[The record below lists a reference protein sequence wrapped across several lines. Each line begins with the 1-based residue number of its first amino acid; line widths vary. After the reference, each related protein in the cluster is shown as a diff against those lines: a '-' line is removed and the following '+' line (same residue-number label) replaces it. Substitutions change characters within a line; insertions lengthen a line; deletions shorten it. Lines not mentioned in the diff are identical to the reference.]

1 MSFTRNDQ
9 VHAGQSEPGLTSAAP
24 AGDDQIAM
32 LRWVIARLREH
43 CPWTSQLT
51 HGDLTEYLIEEAYEV
66 LEEIEAGSL
75 DEGLRKEMGDLLFQI
90 ALHAQLAQERGSF
103 DLDGVAQAI
112 TAKLVRRSPHVFTPE
127 GRLDVDAHAS
137 IEQVEEAWTRI
148 KAEEKAA
155 ESPAGE
161 SPGGEQQATPAG
173 VSGGPMPDDAATL
186 VSGVVGSLPAQLPA
200 LAKAAKVIDRLGRE
214 RSEHLPNTESATLAA
229 ADEEEL
235 GELLFAVVRSARAKG
250 QDPERALRRHLN
262 RMT

>member
-1 MSFTRNDQ
+1 MSRGQQ
-9 VHAGQSEPGLTSAAP
+9 VSAGPSHSGLTRVDP
-24 AGDDQIAM
+24 AGNDQIAM

-51 HGDLTEYLIEEAYEV
+51 HGDLTEYLVEEAYEV

-75 DEGLRKEMGDLLFQI
+75 DEGLRKEMGDLLFQV

-112 TAKLVRRSPHVFTPE
+112 TAKLVRRSPHVFTAE
-127 GRLDVDAHAS
+127 GRLAVDANAT
-137 IEQVEEAWTRI
+137 IEQVEAAWTRI

-155 ESPAGE
+155 DNAAAEIGTAELGTAGNGTAVNAAD
-161 SPGGEQQATPAG
+161 GG
-173 VSGGPMPDDAATL
+173 GGTHLA
-186 VSGVVGSLPAQLPA
+186 GVVGSLPAHLPA

-214 RSEHLPNTESATLAA
+214 RGEHLPNTESATLAA

-235 GELLFAVVRSARAKG
+235 GELLFAVVRTARGNG

>member
-1 MSFTRNDQ
+1 
-9 VHAGQSEPGLTSAAP
+9 
-24 AGDDQIAM
+24 M

-51 HGDLTEYLIEEAYEV
+51 HGDLTEYLVEEAYEV

-90 ALHAQLAQERGSF
+90 ALHAQLAEERGSF

-112 TAKLVRRSPHVFTPE
+112 TAKLVRRSPHVFTAD
-127 GRLDVDAHAS
+127 GRLSVDAQAS
-137 IEQVEEAWTRI
+137 VEQVEAAWTRI

-155 ESPAGE
+155 EHP
-161 SPGGEQQATPAG
+161 
-173 VSGGPMPDDAATL
+173 VSGNPAPAHRTAADPSDDDGGTHL
-186 VSGVVGSLPAQLPA
+186 SGVVGSLPAHLPA

-214 RSEHLPNTESATLAA
+214 RSEHLPNSDPATLAA

-235 GELLFAVVRSARAKG
+235 GELLFAVVRTARAAG
-250 QDPERALRRHLN
+250 QDPERALRSHLN